1 MEKKTKKTE
10 EDGKKEDSIFSQ
22 EGKEDEDD
30 DTSHLSD
37 KRCHNL
43 SPFPRRNKN
52 NPFFTWSD
60 R

>member
-52 NPFFTWSD
+52 NPFFT
-60 R
+60 